1 MKSALSVKISAEEP
15 QWWSNRAACVRHS
28 TAVAAL
34 RTDDDDTDLLATQ
47 VANLFKA
54 VYQDHLQALTRYSVH
69 TRRPTAGLRGWPRRA
84 TDELGGQCIES
95 EL

>member
-1 MKSALSVKISAEEP
+1 MVVEPSSLCPPLNGRGSAGG
-15 QWWSNRAACVRHS
+15 R
-28 TAVAAL
+28 
-34 RTDDDDTDLLATQ
+34 DDDDTDPLTTQ
-47 VANLFKA
+47 VANLKA
-54 VYQDHLQALTRYSVH
+54 VYQITLQALTRYSVH

>member
-1 MKSALSVKISAEEP
+1 MVVEPSSLCPPLNGRGSAGG
-15 QWWSNRAACVRHS
+15 R
-28 TAVAAL
+28 
-34 RTDDDDTDLLATQ
+34 DDDDTDPLATQ

-54 VYQDHLQALTRYSVH
+54 VYQTTLQALTRYSVH